1 MGEKMKIITLDTRE
15 QNADFIKYLTNT
27 AYEKGYKVELEA
39 LPFGDIK
46 YENIVIERKEIN
58 DFCGSVCS
66 DRMFNQIHQMKSNP
80 DYSSIIAISGTY
92 DNLWKDNKNKIPH
105 LEGALRQIM
114 AWGIPVMQ
122 CSNDV
127 ELVDKILK
135 LFEYDKPTSTP
146 IKRVD
151 KDDKLSLFM
160 ALPNVG
166 RTGAKKLFS
175 KWSNMVELCA
185 ATMLEIQKVLGPK
198 KGEQVY
204 NSLRK

>member
-1 MGEKMKIITLDTRE
+1 MDKKITLDTRE
-15 QNADFIKYLTNT
+15 QNDSFIQYLID
-27 AYEKGYKVELEA
+27 AAREKGYNVQLEA

-66 DRMFNQIHQMKSNP
+66 DRMFNQIYQMKSNP
-80 DYSSIIAISGTY
+80 EYSSIIAISGTY
-92 DNLWKDNKNKIPH
+92 DQLWKDNKNKIPH

-114 AWGIPVMQ
+114 AWGIPILE
-122 CSNDV
+122 CKDDI

-135 LFEYDKPTSTP
+135 LFEYDKPVSIP
-146 IKRVD
+146 VKRVD

-166 RTGAKKLFS
+166 RGGAKKLFS
-175 KWSNMVELCA
+175 KWTNMVELCA
-185 ATMLEIQKVLGPK
+185 ATKEELQKVLGPK
-198 KGEQVY
+198 KGERVY
-204 NSLRK
+204 NSLR